1 MNDNQSTTKIGIV
14 FICLLAILG
23 VVAICCP
30 NCFSWTQQAP
40 APPAMPPQQQT
51 IAPPPQQTTPP
62 PTQEVVKEVVKVIE
76 VEESYSCTTNVNLAV
91 SPKRKV
97 FLCRGEGLTFTVT
110 VGTGN
115 VDPIVR
121 IYIDGNLYRTLD
133 VYYSASVDF
142 RGSLASGWH
151 AVRAVS
157 QIPGC
162 SEGEDSESFEIGD
175 CYSSWG
181 APCCCYSGCGTYCP
195 TCHGNPPPPP
205 TEEPCPPGN
214 PPPPPPSPTEEPCPP
229 VNPATPPPPPPPSGS
244 QPSGGGQAPP
254 STGQSASRPD

>member
-1 MNDNQSTTKIGIV
+1 MNDNQNTTTIGIV
-14 FICLLAILG
+14 AICLLAVLG
-23 VVAICCP
+23 VIAICCCP

-51 IAPPPQQTTPP
+51 IAPPPQQTMPP

-121 IYIDGNLYRTLD
+121 IYIDENLYRTLD
-133 VYYSASVDF
+133 VYYSASINY
-142 RGSLASGWH
+142 RGYLAPGWH
-151 AVRAVS
+151 TVRAVS

-181 APCCCYSGCGTYCP
+181 APCCCYSGCGTCCP
-195 TCHGNPPPPP
+195 TCLSCHGNPPPPP
-205 TEEPCPPGN
+205 PP
-214 PPPPPPSPTEEPCPP
+214 PTEEPCPP
-229 VNPATPPPPPPPSGS
+229 VNPATPPPPPPGETPG
-244 QPSGGGQAPP
+244 QTPTTPTSGGPVDRQLIE
-254 STGQSASRPD
+254 